1 MDWNSLVRSSA
12 GLVASITKFERI
24 FFISTIIPK
33 ILTPPLSH
41 RSSAAVLQFIT
52 SDPVHG
58 PALKAAEGA
67 ANFAYVG
74 AAVGAITTG
83 GNAWR
88 WSKSPHGTVLSFA
101 FGAVVGFTLGAEAAN
116 HWYQLYRLDT
126 VGAHVKFNEWLQKRT

>member
-1 MDWNSLVRSSA
+1 MKMSEIEESGRSLWHSVKKSFHLDDYS
-12 GLVASITKFERI
+12 
-24 FFISTIIPK
+24 K
-33 ILTPPLSH
+33 ILNPDRPLSH
-41 RSSAAVLQFIT
+41 RSSAAVQQFIT

-58 PALKAAEGA
+58 PALKAAEEA

-126 VGAHVKFNEWLQKRT
+126 VGAQVKFNEWLQKRT

>member
-1 MDWNSLVRSSA
+1 MSEIEESRRSLWHSLKKSFH
-12 GLVASITKFERI
+12 LDDYS
-24 FFISTIIPK
+24 K
-33 ILTPPLSH
+33 ILNPDRPLSH
-41 RSSAAVLQFIT
+41 RSSATVQQFIT

-58 PALKAAEGA
+58 PALKAAEQA

-116 HWYQLYRLDT
+116 HWCQLYRLDT
-126 VGAHVKFNEWLQKRT
+126 VAAQVKFNEWLQKRT

>member
-1 MDWNSLVRSSA
+1 MSEIEESGRSLWHSVKRSFHLDDYS
-12 GLVASITKFERI
+12 
-24 FFISTIIPK
+24 K
-33 ILTPPLSH
+33 ILNPDRPLPN
-41 RSSAAVLQFIT
+41 RNSAAVQQFIA

-58 PALKAAEGA
+58 PVLKAADEA

-126 VGAHVKFNEWLQKRT
+126 VGAQVKFNEWLQKRA